1 MKFEVGDK
9 VQEKGFP
16 SKVYTVVRE
25 TEKNEYELRDNT
37 GKLEIMACDALHKL
51 NEQEL
56 NIAYKSANDPK

>member
-25 TEKNEYELRDNT
+25 MEKNEYELRDYN
-37 GKLEIMACDALHKL
+37 GKLEVMACDALHKF
-51 NEQEL
+51 NKQEL
-56 NIAYKSANDPK
+56 DIAYKSANDLK